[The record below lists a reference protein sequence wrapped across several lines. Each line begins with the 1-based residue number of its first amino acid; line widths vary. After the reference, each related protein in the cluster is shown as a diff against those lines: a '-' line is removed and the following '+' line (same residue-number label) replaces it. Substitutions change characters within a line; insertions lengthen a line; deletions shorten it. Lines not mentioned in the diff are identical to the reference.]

1 MKIRL
6 LTLVGL
12 SLLVMFSNEGHAKFP
27 WKKKKAKSEQVKK
40 ATPYEKLFR
49 GKKCETVQ
57 IYR

>member
-40 ATPYEKLFR
+40 PLPMKKLFVAKN
-49 GKKCETVQ
+49 GKQ
-57 IYR
+57 